1 MVSKMVINSSG
12 MEKTSQLCKIGG
24 VNPRRPPNSVKNAE
38 SCNICVRRAAEP
50 KMRRSPT
57 NVRMLPEREWIELL
71 QLQESL
77 YAKRRRILYPEEK
90 AEVEKNI
97 NGRKMCEA
105 DRIR

>member
-1 MVSKMVINSSG
+1 MK
-12 MEKTSQLCKIGG
+12 
-24 VNPRRPPNSVKNAE
+24 E

-50 KMRRSPT
+50 KMRRSTT
-57 NVRMLPEREWIELL
+57 NVRILPEREWIELL

-77 YAKRRRILYPEEK
+77 YAKRRRILDPEEK

-97 NGRKMCEA
+97 HGRKMCEA